1 MASVVLLVTGPEP
14 VLLLASFS
22 ASTEKL
28 ASAVV
33 IPPMV
38 IAICIHD
45 RKVLSLAASSIVKS
59 VLQGDVKDLRTSTS
73 CALCCER

>member
-38 IAICIHD
+38 IAMCIHD
-45 RKVLSLAASSIVKS
+45 RKVLSLAASSIAKS
-59 VLQGDVKDLRTSTS
+59 VLL
-73 CALCCER
+73 